1 MSTDQIYDKL
11 YETYAPYETTP
22 MKHMYQQVAR
32 LIPRSSTVVDLG
44 CGNGYLASA
53 LEAAGFVGSYTGYD
67 FSGVAVAAAREAL
80 RPAQM
85 PLWDEPPRYDFQ
97 KLDLD
102 VWSPVVQYDT
112 HRTVF
117 TCFEVLEHYYPDVRL
132 VNKLPARSRF
142 IFSVPNFWSKTHLR
156 TYDSVGAAF
165 NRYSHAL
172 RFDAWWILPTKQ
184 PEAAIYLYDS
194 HRKADKW

>member
-1 MSTDQIYDKL
+1 MSTSNVYDEL

-22 MKHMYQQVAR
+22 MKHMYERVAR
-32 LIPRSSTVVDLG
+32 LIPRTAPVVDLG

-53 LEAAGFVGSYTGYD
+53 LDGAGYVGSYVGYD
-67 FSGVAVAAAREAL
+67 FSGVAIEAARAAL
-80 RPAQM
+80 TPPQM

-97 KLDLD
+97 KFDLD
-102 VWSPVVQYDT
+102 AWNPHVDQYT
-112 HRTVF
+112 HQTVF
-117 TCFEVLEHYYPDVRL
+117 TCFEVLEHYFPDVRL

-142 IFSVPNFWSKTHLR
+142 IFSVPNFWSKTHIR
-156 TYDSVGAAF
+156 TYDSVGSAF

-172 RFDAWWILPTKQ
+172 RFDAWWIMRTKQ
-184 PEAAIYLYDS
+184 PDAAIYLYDS